1 MSGLKY
7 TDCIDFQDAFLPYP
21 AIPPASWQAA
31 PDRKT
36 ALQVIREAP
45 FLGFGVHA

>member
-7 TDCIDFQDAFLPYP
+7 TDRIDFQDAF
-21 AIPPASWQAA
+21 IPPASWQAA

-45 FLGFGVHA
+45 FLGFGGARLRL